1 MSLIDNFLGK
11 QNLQGLTPAQQ
22 EEARSQGWNQLLM
35 GSIFGGKGLASG
47 YAAAQGVIPA
57 MQAAEQQRRVNQAVE
72 NSMVN
77 LGVKP
82 GSQLAMLQSQ
92 MDETNPALALPDANR
107 LTSSALQRNV
117 QQKNAAPGIGGTGL
131 TASQQMLQRFDPT
144 VFSQNIAPLMA
155 RQDPKKALEV
165 AQMGAP
171 KTMESTG
178 LQLDPFSQAIV
189 GAIPTA
195 KDNIQQ
201 SFNLTTGQFE
211 ATPVV
216 GARSARAELTLP
228 ALAQGEEYLFDAN
241 RNPVGIRNAT
251 GAIQALTERQ
261 QATTAAT
268 VSQTPRVVKDSLGR
282 DVVVFDTPPALGG
295 KSAPQASPP
304 TLPGG
309 GQPQSAFDVILTKNF
324 ENVLANSQKQS
335 DTARSRAGTLDQLQ
349 LAISNPAFTTGSFSE
364 QKTGIMSALNWFGV
378 TGDKAKSYL
387 QSAQAAR
394 TGFADLA
401 NQSIQDLSGPMSDK
415 DILFAKDRN
424 AKVTDLKESIQF
436 AIDVAR
442 AADARKIQ
450 KYEFLR
456 ANAGPDA
463 EKMWSESPVGSQSL
477 YEDPNLRKYLPKAVI
492 DEGPD
497 RGKTAYR
504 LPNGK
509 VMVYE

>member
-1 MSLIDNFLGK
+1 MALIDYVLGQ
-11 QNLQGLTPAQQ
+11 QNLQQLGPDVQDQ
-22 EEARSQGWNQLLM
+22 ARSEGYRRFILGSLL
-35 GSIFGGKGLASG
+35 GGKGLASG
-47 YAAAQGVIPA
+47 YAAAQEVIPGI
-57 MQAAEQQRRVNQAVE
+57 QAAQQQRRVNQAVE

-82 GSQLAMLQSQ
+82 GSQLDLLQSQ
-92 MDETNPALALPDANR
+92 MRDLEDPTNRTAA
-107 LTSSALQRNV
+107 ALQRNV
-117 QQKNAAPGIGGTGL
+117 QQKNAAPGMGGTGL
-131 TASQQMLQRFDPT
+131 SASQQMLQRFDPSL
-144 VFSQNIAPLMA
+144 FAQNIPAVLA
-155 RQDPKKALEV
+155 GQDQKKALEI

-171 KTMESTG
+171 NVIESTG
-178 LQLDPFSQAIV
+178 LKLDPFTKQIV

-195 KDNIQQ
+195 KDNIQTEYNEQ
-201 SFNLTTGQFE
+201 TGKFE

-241 RNPVGIRNAT
+241 RNPVGIRNAA
-251 GAIQALTERQ
+251 GAIQALTERI
-261 QATTAAT
+261 TAETAGRI
-268 VSQTPRVVKDSLGR
+268 SQTPRVVKNSLGQ
-282 DVVVFDTPPALGG
+282 DVVVFDKPPALGG
-295 KSAPQASPP
+295 GSTPASGP

-309 GQPQSAFDVILTKNF
+309 DQPQSAFDVILTENF
-324 ENVLANSQKQS
+324 KNVLSNSQQQS

-349 LAISNPAFTTGSFSE
+349 LAISNPAFNTGSFSE

-378 TGDKAKSYL
+378 TGDKANSYL

-424 AKVTDLKESIQF
+424 AKVTDLKESVQF

-442 AADARKIQ
+442 AADARKVQ

-456 ANAGPDA
+456 ANAGPNA
-463 EKMWSESPVGSQSL
+463 EKMWNESPVGSLSL
-477 YEDPNLRKYLPKAVI
+477 YEDPNLRKYLQKATI
-492 DEGPD
+492 TTGPD
-497 RGKTAYR
+497 RGKTAYK

-509 VMVYE
+509 VMVYD